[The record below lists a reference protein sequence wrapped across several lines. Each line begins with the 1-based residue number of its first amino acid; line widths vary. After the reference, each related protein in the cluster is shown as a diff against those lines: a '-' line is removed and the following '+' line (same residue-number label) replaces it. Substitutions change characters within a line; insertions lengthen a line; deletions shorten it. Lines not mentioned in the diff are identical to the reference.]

1 MKLKRWIVGSGES
14 VSLRDEAD
22 YRRVAGDDAVL
33 LLAEGRPTL
42 AWNCWAPASLW
53 TTLNGTA
60 RLCGRDLRVEIGS
73 DSSFVVEHGNRL
85 GFQSVGAPTASMI
98 GLLLPPDRV
107 RQLARRELGC
117 EIDEPLLMPELLH
130 DEDIHLVLLQLA
142 ECALRESDSGLAE
155 QLVDEII
162 VRLLRR
168 QAELAPLVDR
178 CPGRS
183 ARYRR
188 QVFLRLLRAR
198 NHIEHVPGAVAT
210 LARLAEIAKLSP
222 THFLRLY
229 RDVFGQTPHKHVVRV
244 RLLAARELLT
254 HSALGVSAICR
265 TLGFENRC
273 AFARVFKQHFGVAPT
288 VLRAQCA
295 NAEAHASHA
304 MEQREAPM
312 LAAA

>member
-1 MKLKRWIVGSGES
+1 MTLKRWIVGSGES

-22 YRRVAGDDAVL
+22 FRRVAGDDAVL
-33 LLAEGRPTL
+33 LLSDGRPTL
-42 AWNCWAPASLW
+42 AWNSWAPASLW
-53 TTLNGTA
+53 TSVGGTA
-60 RLCGRDLRVEIGS
+60 RLCGRDLRVELGA
-73 DSSFVVEHGNRL
+73 DATFVVEHGNRI
-85 GFQSVGAPTASMI
+85 GFQAVGASPASLV
-98 GLLLPPDRV
+98 GLLLPPERV
-107 RQLARRELGC
+107 RALARRELGV
-117 EIDEPLLMPELLH
+117 ELDDPLVMPELVR
-130 DEDIHLVLLQLA
+130 DPEIHVALLRLA
-142 ECALRESDSGLAE
+142 ESSLREPENHGLAM

-162 VRLLRR
+162 VRVLRG
-168 QAELAPLVDR
+168 QSAFAELIER

-254 HSALGVSAICR
+254 HSGLGVSAICR

-288 VLRAQCA
+288 VLRAQSA
-295 NAEAHASHA
+295 GAAKPALQETAL
-304 MEQREAPM
+304 
-312 LAAA
+312 LAA